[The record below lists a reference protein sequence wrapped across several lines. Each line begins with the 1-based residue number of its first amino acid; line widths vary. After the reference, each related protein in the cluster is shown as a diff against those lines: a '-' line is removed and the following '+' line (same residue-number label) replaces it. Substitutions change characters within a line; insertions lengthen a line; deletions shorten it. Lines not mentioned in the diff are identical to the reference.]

1 MFFKDKKLQ
10 YDPKLF
16 EKEFNSKQNEFNSNS
31 KKFWG
36 NQNEF
41 ITKINE
47 FIDRML
53 NKLLEIKTV
62 SSNADAKN
70 LIEKTIKIDPVL
82 KIILAVAILLIFLS
96 SPIFFII
103 WIIIL
108 IAIANNKNK

>member
-10 YDPKLF
+10 YDPKQF
-16 EKEFNSKQNEFNSNS
+16 EKEFNSKKNEFNSNS

-41 ITKINE
+41 VAKINE

-53 NKLLEIKTV
+53 NKLLEIKAV
-62 SSNADAKN
+62 NSNIDVKTF
-70 LIEKTIKIDPVL
+70 IEKTIKIDPVL
-82 KIILAVAILLIFLS
+82 KIIWTIAILLIFLS
-96 SPIFFII
+96 GPIFFGI

-108 IAIANNKNK
+108 IVVANNKNK